1 MNKMILRVSC
11 LLGGNRDAT
20 NVQHTSSSKPSILSL
35 LLKRG
40 LFLFFLF
47 RVKEL
52 SMWGLPVACAASF
65 DSTVSNVNLF
75 CINIKDIL
83 LLYGGS
89 YPNFPRFNCR
99 QTNDREGGTRKTF
112 IDGGVTISPSVAR
125 EGEED
130 ITAIIAI
137 DEKDGTV
144 FPFEVRETF
153 LRSLIFTIIYFMTK

>member
-11 LLGGNRDAT
+11 LLGGNRDAA

-35 LLKRG
+35 LLKKG

-65 DSTVSNVNLF
+65 DSTVSNAVNLF

-83 LLYGGS
+83 L
-89 YPNFPRFNCR
+89 
-99 QTNDREGGTRKTF
+99 
-112 IDGGVTISPSVAR
+112 
-125 EGEED
+125 
-130 ITAIIAI
+130 
-137 DEKDGTV
+137 
-144 FPFEVRETF
+144 
-153 LRSLIFTIIYFMTK
+153 